1 MLQNAHLLA
10 KIGADTAENERN
22 FAKHLPKIGSYAT
35 GPPPYGPRS
44 NPALALDHRA
54 PGDEDAQQVP
64 ERVLRRGDARVGVVA
79 LLHLMRLGV
88 RISKIG
94 KMILQIFGG
103 LVLGCIKS
111 KFCKKICV

>member
-1 MLQNAHLLA
+1 MFRQAVILLTNYILARHRSVGHHLIHIA
-10 KIGADTAENERN
+10 GKR
-22 FAKHLPKIGSYAT
+22 
-35 GPPPYGPRS
+35 

-88 RISKIG
+88 RISTIG